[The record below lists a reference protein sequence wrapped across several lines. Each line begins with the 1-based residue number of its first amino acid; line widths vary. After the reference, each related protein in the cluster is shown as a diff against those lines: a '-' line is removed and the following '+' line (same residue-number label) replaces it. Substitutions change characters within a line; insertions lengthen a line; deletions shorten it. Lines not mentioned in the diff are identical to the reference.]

1 MIQALHH
8 IALEPEGE
16 ASGPHP
22 TMIMVHGR
30 GSDEED
36 LPGIASRF
44 DRRLLILSVRAPFP
58 FAYGG
63 GYTWYDV
70 GTVGSPEPAMFRESY
85 DRLSQFVDEALREYP
100 VDPTRL
106 FLLGFSMGTVMS
118 LALGLSR
125 PGLVRGVSANSGYV
139 AEGTHLNYRWNELA
153 GTSFFLAH
161 GTLDPVIPVVLAR
174 RAKELFA
181 ASNAPHVFREYP
193 MAHQISDDSLTDI
206 AGWLQPLLGQP
217 GS

>member
-106 FLLGFSMGTVMS
+106 FLLGFIMGTVMS

-217 GS
+217 VS